1 MGKEVSR
8 PRRPLVDV
16 EEARKGWF
24 PPAVSR
30 QRLYKLAREGVVPS
44 VRMGMRLYFSP
55 DALDRFIEQGG
66 SGYGGASR
74 RAEG

>member
-1 MGKEVSR
+1 MGKETS
-8 PRRPLVDV
+8 PTRRKLVDV

-24 PPAVSR
+24 PASVSG
-30 QRLYKLAREGVVPS
+30 QRLYKLAREGVIPS
-44 VRMGMRLYFSP
+44 VRMGRLIYFSP
-55 DALDRFIEQGG
+55 DALDKFIEQGG